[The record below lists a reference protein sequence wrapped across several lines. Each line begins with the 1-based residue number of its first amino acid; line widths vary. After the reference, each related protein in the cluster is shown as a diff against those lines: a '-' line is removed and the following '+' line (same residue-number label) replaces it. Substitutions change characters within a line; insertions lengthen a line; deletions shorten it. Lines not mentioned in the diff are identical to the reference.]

1 MTKQEIDGLITERIL
16 LFYGAMLKRG
26 QIAEPRVG
34 ALNPRVS
41 DCIRSGHTPQ
51 DAPLGDHLPPEGEIV
66 HHG

>member
-1 MTKQEIDGLITERIL
+1 MTEQETDILITERIL
-16 LFYGAMLKRG
+16 AFYGALLKRG

-41 DCIRSGHTPQ
+41 DCTQPGHMPQ
-51 DAPLGDHLPPEGEIV
+51 GGPLGDHLPPEGEIV